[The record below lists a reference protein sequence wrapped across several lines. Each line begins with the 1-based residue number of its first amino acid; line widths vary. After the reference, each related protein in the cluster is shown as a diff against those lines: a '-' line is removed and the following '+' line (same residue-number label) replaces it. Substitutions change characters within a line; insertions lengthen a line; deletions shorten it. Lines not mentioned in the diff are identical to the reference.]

1 MKFSVHTVSGALLR
15 GGNVESREVSP
26 MQVID
31 PTQRQS
37 PVTNK
42 DGSDLKAYELRRGSA
57 AYRFARK
64 NEPHLTLRHTP
75 GRKNSCGNVTDD
87 LITSSVAFAT
97 VGHCPLCPQKRTFVS
112 PMSMSTLCQKRTFHR
127 ESGIFQSRESL
138 CIKTLS
144 ESRITLSVMP
154 RMRCMRQWL
163 AECYGASSPILRLP

>member
-1 MKFSVHTVSGALLR
+1 MRMKFSVHTVSGALLR

-87 LITSSVAFAT
+87 LNHLIGCVCN
-97 VGHCPLCPQKRTFVS
+97 GW
-112 PMSMSTLCQKRTFHR
+112 
-127 ESGIFQSRESL
+127 SL
-138 CIKTLS
+138 S
-144 ESRITLSVMP
+144 
-154 RMRCMRQWL
+154 
-163 AECYGASSPILRLP
+163 ALPPKADIRAQ

>member
-1 MKFSVHTVSGALLR
+1 MRMKFSVHTVSGALLR

-75 GRKNSCGNVTDD
+75 GRKNSYGNVTDD
-87 LITSSVAFAT
+87 LNHLIGCVGRLRHGVLGFLVITHS
-97 VGHCPLCPQKRTFVS
+97 PLPCW
-112 PMSMSTLCQKRTFHR
+112 
-127 ESGIFQSRESL
+127 
-138 CIKTLS
+138 
-144 ESRITLSVMP
+144 P
-154 RMRCMRQWL
+154 RKIP
-163 AECYGASSPILRLP
+163 AI

>member
-1 MKFSVHTVSGALLR
+1 MRMKFSVHTVSRALLR

-64 NEPHLTLRHTP
+64 NEPHLILRHTP
-75 GRKNSCGNVTDD
+75 GRKNSYGNVTDD
-87 LITSSVAFAT
+87 LKLRWPPSSRRPWVSRHHALAFA
-97 VGHCPLCPQKRTFVS
+97 VLAAKNPSHLVSPQKASGFRDHR
-112 PMSMSTLCQKRTFHR
+112 PPARDRCLCLWTPYL
-127 ESGIFQSRESL
+127 GTAFQ
-138 CIKTLS
+138 
-144 ESRITLSVMP
+144 
-154 RMRCMRQWL
+154 
-163 AECYGASSPILRLP
+163 A